1 MNRLYF
7 RTCILIALALIASS
21 IGALL
26 FPVQYLLNFVNIM
39 FYIALF
45 FIILGGFLFLFQS
58 GFFNITMYAFQ
69 KVFGTN
75 KKVES
80 LIEEE
85 ESAIDKKERIYKTY
99 SFAWTYPICITGV
112 LLGLASTII
121 SFTILM

>member
-7 RTCILIALALIASS
+7 RTGILLLLAITTSI
-21 IGALL
+21 IGAFLASTH
-26 FPVQYLLNFVNIM
+26 YLLNFVNIS
-39 FYIALF
+39 FYIALL
-45 FIILGGFLFLFQS
+45 FIILGGFLFLFQR
-58 GFFNITMYAFQ
+58 GFFNITIYAFQ

-85 ESAIDKKERIYKTY
+85 ESTIDKKERIYKTY
-99 SFAWTYPICITGV
+99 SFAWTYPICMTGI
-112 LLGLASTII
+112 LLGLTSTII